1 MSAKLQPILTGAR
14 VTLRPLTR
22 DDAPA
27 MFASLADPE
36 LRRQTGTHTEHS
48 LDAVRAHCARL
59 ETSADRWD
67 YGIVV
72 AERLIGEVVLNDYQ
86 AANRSVSLRI
96 GIWEPAQRNQGYG
109 FEATRLLVAFA
120 FDVLDVNRLELE
132 VFSFNPRARRV
143 YEKAGFRV
151 EGVRREA
158 LIWEGETVDSV
169 LMAQLRSD
177 RAAAAEARQD

>member
-1 MSAKLQPILTGAR
+1 MPTETKPILNGPR

-27 MFASLADPE
+27 MFASLDDPE
-36 LRRQTGTHTEHS
+36 LRRLTGTHASHS
-48 LDAVRAHCARL
+48 LEDVTAHCARL
-59 ETSADRWD
+59 EASPDRWD

-72 AERLIGEVVLNDYQ
+72 DGRLIGEVVLNDFQ
-86 AANRSVSLRI
+86 AANRSTSFRI
-96 GIWEPAQRNQGYG
+96 GIWDPAARNQGYG
-109 FEATRLLVAFA
+109 YEATRLLVEFA
-120 FDVLDVNRLELE
+120 FEALGVNRVELE

-158 LIWEGETVDSV
+158 LIWEDQVVDSV
-169 LMAQLRSD
+169 LMAQLRRD
-177 RAAAAEARQD
+177 RETHEEAAQA